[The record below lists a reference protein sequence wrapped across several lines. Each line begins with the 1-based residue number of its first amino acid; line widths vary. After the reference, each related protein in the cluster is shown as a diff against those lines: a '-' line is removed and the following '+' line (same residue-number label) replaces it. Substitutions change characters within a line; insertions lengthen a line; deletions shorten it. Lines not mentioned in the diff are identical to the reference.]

1 MRTSTPYI
9 WILLKS
15 GSRESLVRA
24 QEVFGSVI
32 CSEKSEQMRS
42 KDWSDVSQITAD
54 AYYIHSSLAAV
65 EGQLSKALFFAR
77 LCVKNCQRSWAILER
92 SQNRVD
98 GATRKGPN
106 GNENDPLV
114 DGMSELSISASTEI
128 KSTRHSMLS
137 GIAFWSLV
145 PRLIRG
151 LTHLSLLFS
160 YNGLYSEVRYYL
172 QQGQEVA
179 KAVEAASRSSQT
191 TALLGSYSI
200 RSGEVSEGVL
210 LVQHA
215 ENLVTELPRDRSY
228 AFLQL
233 VLANHHTK
241 QGELRAA
248 ECAIGI
254 AESTIQ
260 NLVAKSFI
268 DNLVQRRSPT
278 PNLEVDLS
286 ALTIQEA
293 RPARTKQSRQRQAN
307 PDKLQ
312 SKSVT
317 ERDASTLSSEE
328 APAIEVFALQQM
340 RHEIIRGR
348 IYAKIS
354 GGALDAAASL
364 LNETI
369 AHARDQQDL
378 VLQALLASRIHFR
391 QGLQHF
397 VSDPVLCV
405 IPESILSCPAIKVCT
420 SNIQDK
426 QIRLSSPPKSKSHT
440 SSRSATGKALARKVK
455 PRSPSLANDQVKFL
469 RLAQDEITKI
479 FRPATTSSATA
490 TVYEISDVL
499 GKVLMVLSAVSAA
512 SSRNSIPP
520 GVLSYFLGEST
531 KEIGRRKIQN

>member
-1 MRTSTPYI
+1 M
-9 WILLKS
+9 
-15 GSRESLVRA
+15 RA
-24 QEVFGSVI
+24 QEVFDSVL
-32 CSEKSEQMRS
+32 CSEQSEKMRS
-42 KDWSDVSQITAD
+42 KDWSNLSQLTAD
-54 AYYIHSSLAAV
+54 AYYVHSALAAV

-98 GATRKGPN
+98 GATRKGAS
-106 GNENDPLV
+106 GSENDPLV
-114 DGMSELSISASTEI
+114 DGMSALSISASTECT
-128 KSTRHSMLS
+128 SARHSMLS

-145 PRLIRG
+145 PRLVRG

-179 KAVEAASRSSQT
+179 KAVEAASLNSQI

-210 LVQHA
+210 LVQQA
-215 ENLVTELPRDRSY
+215 ENLVTGLPCDRSY
-228 AFLQL
+228 ASLQL
-233 VLANHHTK
+233 VLATHHTK
-241 QGELRAA
+241 QSELRAA

-268 DNLVQRRSPT
+268 DNLVQRHSRAPT
-278 PNLEVDLS
+278 LEIDLN

-293 RPARTKQSRQRQAN
+293 RPARTNQSRQRQAN
-307 PDKLQ
+307 SKKLQ

-317 ERDASTLSSEE
+317 ERDAPKLSSEE

-340 RHEIIRGR
+340 RGEMIRGR
-348 IYAKIS
+348 INVKIS

-364 LNETI
+364 LSETI

-378 VLQALLASRIHFR
+378 VLQALLASRIHFH
-391 QGLQHF
+391 QGLEHF

-405 IPESILSCPAIKVCT
+405 IPESILSCPAVKVCT
-420 SNIQDK
+420 SDIQDK
-426 QIRLSSPPKSKSHT
+426 QIRLSSPPKSKSNK
-440 SSRSATGKALARKVK
+440 SSRSATGKPLAKKVK
-455 PRSPSLANDQVKFL
+455 PRSPSLAKDQVKFL
-469 RLAQDEITKI
+469 RLAQDEITKV
-479 FRPATTSSATA
+479 FRLATSASATA
-490 TVYEISDVL
+490 TVHEISDVL

-512 SSRNSIPP
+512 SSRNSISP

-531 KEIGRRKIQN
+531 KDVGRRKIQD

>member
-1 MRTSTPYI
+1 M
-9 WILLKS
+9 
-15 GSRESLVRA
+15 RA
-24 QEVFGSVI
+24 QDLFDSVL
-32 CSEKSEQMRS
+32 CWENSEKMRS
-42 KDWSDVSQITAD
+42 KDWSDLSQITAD
-54 AYYIHSSLAAV
+54 AYYVHSSLAAV

-92 SQNRVD
+92 SQNRVG
-98 GATRKGPN
+98 GATRKGAS
-106 GNENDPLV
+106 GSENDPLV
-114 DGMSELSISASTEI
+114 DGMSELSISASTEVI
-128 KSTRHSMLS
+128 STRHSMLS

-145 PRLIRG
+145 PRLVRG

-172 QQGQEVA
+172 KQGQEVA
-179 KAVEAASRSSQT
+179 KAVEAASLSSQT
-191 TALLGSYSI
+191 SALLGSYSI
-200 RSGEVSEGVL
+200 RSGEFSGGVL
-210 LVQHA
+210 LVQQA
-215 ENLVTELPRDRSY
+215 ENLVSGLPRDRSY
-228 AFLQL
+228 ASLQL
-233 VLANHHTK
+233 ALATHHTK

-268 DNLVQRRSPT
+268 DNLVQRRSRAPT
-278 PNLEVDLS
+278 LEVDLS

-293 RPARTKQSRQRQAN
+293 RPARTNQSRQRQAN
-307 PDKLQ
+307 PKKFQ

-317 ERDASTLSSEE
+317 ERDASKLSSEE
-328 APAIEVFALQQM
+328 APAIEVCALQQM
-340 RHEIIRGR
+340 RDEMIRGR
-348 IYAKIS
+348 IYVKIS

-378 VLQALLASRIHFR
+378 VLQALLASRIRFR
-391 QGLQHF
+391 QGLEHF

-420 SNIQDK
+420 SDIQDK
-426 QIRLSSPPKSKSHT
+426 QIRLTSPPKSKSHT
-440 SSRSATGKALARKVK
+440 SSRSATGKALAKKVK
-455 PRSPSLANDQVKFL
+455 PRSPSLAKDQVQFL
-469 RLAQDEITKI
+469 RLAQDEITKV
-479 FRPATTSSATA
+479 FRPATSSSSTA
-490 TVYEISDVL
+490 TVHEMSDVL

-512 SSRNSIPP
+512 NSRNSISP

-531 KEIGRRKIQN
+531 KDVGRRKIQN